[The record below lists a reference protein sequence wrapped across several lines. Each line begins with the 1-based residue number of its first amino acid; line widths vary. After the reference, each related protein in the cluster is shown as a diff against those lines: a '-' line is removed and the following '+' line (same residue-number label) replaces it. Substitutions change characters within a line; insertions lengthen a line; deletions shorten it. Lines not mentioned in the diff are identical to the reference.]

1 MRKQV
6 PYKERRLEGHQRL
19 SDALGRGHL
28 SMTSVS
34 DSIAAVFSKVLREGM
49 AEPGPLPVGGVTSL
63 VGACIY

>member
-1 MRKQV
+1 
-6 PYKERRLEGHQRL
+6 
-19 SDALGRGHL
+19 
-28 SMTSVS
+28 MTSVS